1 MRCVA
6 LKEEL
11 RQQSRKALEAMQSL
25 QAIFPSA
32 GQKPQETVA
41 EAMNELISQD
51 YEPYFSGNAAMHL
64 ASRCRRCGRCCRE
77 EQTVAVSF
85 QDCRR
90 IAKHKGM
97 SLKRFLKD
105 YTRPHE
111 LKGEAVGNARMIRKA
126 TGEPCPFYDAGLP
139 GCTIQSVKPQVCSAA
154 LYLSKMNL
162 LLCEENRRFSTF
174 SNCPAD
180 VELRARIAD
189 FLLGLKEEQKQDP
202 ASKETPGRLPANL
215 LADLFQPSLDADY
228 FRLLLRLKG
237 MEIYFGR
244 DTALPLAQKMGLKR
258 LPEDDELKP
267 LAFLFAATLLEK
279 EATKP
284 ALAKN
289 SCSATD

>member
-1 MRCVA
+1 

-11 RQQSRKALEAMQSL
+11 KQRIRKAQEAMQSL
-25 QAIFPSA
+25 QATLPSA
-32 GQKPQETVA
+32 GPEPQETVA

-51 YEPYFSGNAAMHL
+51 YEPYFSGNAARHL
-64 ASRCRRCGRCCRE
+64 ASRCHRCSWCCRE
-77 EQTVAVSF
+77 EQTVAISF

-105 YTRPHE
+105 YTLPHE

-126 TGEPCPFYDAGLP
+126 IGEPCPFYDANLP
-139 GCTIQSVKPQVCSAA
+139 GCSIQSVKPQVCSAA

-162 LLCEENRRFSTF
+162 LLCEENHKFSTF

-189 FLLGLKEEQKQDP
+189 FISMLEEEQKQDP
-202 ASKETPGRLPANL
+202 TAKETLDGLHANL
-215 LADLFQPSLDADY
+215 LADLFQSSPHADF
-228 FRLLLRLKG
+228 FRFLLRLKG

-258 LPEDDELKP
+258 LPEDKELKQ
-267 LAFLFAATLLEK
+267 LAFLFAAMLLEK
-279 EATKP
+279 EASEP
-284 ALAKN
+284 ALAQEFERRG
-289 SCSATD
+289 